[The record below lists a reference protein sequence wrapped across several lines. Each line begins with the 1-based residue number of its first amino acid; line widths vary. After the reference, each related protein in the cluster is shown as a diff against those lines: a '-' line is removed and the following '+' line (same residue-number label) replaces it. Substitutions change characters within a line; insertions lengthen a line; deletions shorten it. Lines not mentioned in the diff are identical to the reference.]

1 MNGRMNED
9 TENRERLGRMLL
21 NSING
26 IGPVTLKRLMEQFG
40 SDSWDILKAKQS
52 RTYAGAGVGRQTIGY
67 LDKLNHPNG

>member
-9 TENRERLGRMLL
+9 AENRERLGRMLL

-40 SDSWDILKAKQS
+40 SDPWDILKAKQS
-52 RTYAGAGVGRQTIGY
+52 ELMQVRGLEGKLSRY